1 MVCKAMKTK
10 VTCGWLVEV
19 SNDNGASGNAAV
31 RRFNIAEP
39 SKAEAERSVRR
50 RIVGAEGATVT
61 ALEGLSRH
69 TVYNVL
75 RLKRGEMTQVA

>member
-1 MVCKAMKTK
+1 MKTK

-19 SNDNGASGNAAV
+19 SNGNGAGGDTAV
-31 RRFNIAEP
+31 RRFSIAEP

-50 RIVGAEGATVT
+50 RITGAEGATVT

-75 RLKRGEMTQVA
+75 RLKRGEMAQVA